1 MSAEDSAGT
10 RRILVVEDEVLL
22 ALTLEDYLVAAG
34 WTVVG
39 PYSDLR
45 TGMSA
50 ANRETFDVALLD
62 VNLNG
67 EMVFPLAEA
76 LLGAA
81 GAARPVD
88 GLFGVQPAGTS
99 PGGAAPRQAL
109 RGAYAGELSRSA
121 RQGRAAERGIVKA
134 IRAAHRRVA
143 IQIV

>member
-1 MSAEDSAGT
+1 MSAEDSVGT

-76 LLGAA
+76 LL
-81 GAARPVD
+81 ARRVPLVLLTGYSELNLPPHLRSVPRLAKPCEERTLVTFLD
-88 GLFGVQPAGTS
+88 RIAS
-99 PGGAAPRQAL
+99 DAPRS
-109 RGAYAGELSRSA
+109 GAS
-121 RQGRAAERGIVKA
+121 
-134 IRAAHRRVA
+134 
-143 IQIV
+143 